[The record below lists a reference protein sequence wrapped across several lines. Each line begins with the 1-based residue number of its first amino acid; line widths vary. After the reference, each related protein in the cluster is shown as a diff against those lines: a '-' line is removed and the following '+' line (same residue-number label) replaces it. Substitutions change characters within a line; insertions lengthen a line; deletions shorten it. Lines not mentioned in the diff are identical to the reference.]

1 MSSALLH
8 AYFLHTRAY
17 RETSLLVEL
26 FTAEGGRLSGVWR
39 GGRRSKAGVPQLF
52 QPLLADV
59 GGQGE
64 LRSLHRVEAAGPALL
79 LGGTALFSGF
89 YLNEVLIRLLPR
101 EEVQP
106 ALFIAYADTLGRLAG
121 GEAPAP
127 LLRAFEARLLET
139 LGYGIDYG
147 HDSESGEAV
156 LAGRHYD
163 FHPERGFART
173 ATSAGALDGAVL
185 LALAG
190 GHFDD
195 PAAAQAAKRVHRVA
209 LARLLGNKPLKSREL
224 FISAQDLT

>member
-1 MSSALLH
+1 MSALLH

-39 GGRRSKAGVPQLF
+39 GGRRGKAGLPQLF
-52 QPLLADV
+52 QPLLVDV

-64 LRSLHRVEAAGPALL
+64 LRSLHRVEAAGQALP

-89 YLNEVLIRLLPR
+89 YLNEILIRLLPR
-101 EEVQP
+101 EETQP
-106 ALFIAYADTLGRLAG
+106 GLFVAYAGTLGRLAG

-127 LLRAFEARLLET
+127 LLRAFEVRLLET

-147 HDSESGEAV
+147 HDSEHGEPVVAS
-156 LAGRHYD
+156 LNYAFYPD
-163 FHPERGFART
+163 SGFARS
-173 ATSAGALDGAVL
+173 AASAGTCSGAVL
-185 LALAG
+185 QKLARGEFQDAE
-190 GHFDD
+190 
-195 PAAAQAAKRVHRVA
+195 AAQAAKRINRLA

-224 FISAQDLT
+224 FIDAQELT